1 VPEPSQPHTIT
12 DGSAAP
18 GRTRRLVD
26 AARVRLL
33 RLVLRAL
40 RPALRALR
48 PALRALR
55 QGPLRQGARAWTRGR
70 RAWRRSLQ
78 ARIVSITLVL
88 SVLVVAVFGFVV
100 ASRITGGLL
109 NAKVRSANKTV
120 DQGVVYAASQVK
132 GVTQPG
138 DPALLTT
145 IPAVVVALG
154 NTEQGGQVQVVMRA
168 SDVSL
173 DSLPT
178 QSLAWPM
185 AGAYDVVSSPSLAPL
200 RAEISRGKVARQYVT
215 ANPDSK
221 RDRRYLV
228 VGTPV
233 NSTGAGGQLELY
245 YLFPLDNEVATV
257 DLVRTTLIATGTAL
271 VVLLAM
277 VAALVTRLVVRPVR
291 LAARTAQRLSAG
303 LLDQRMEVRGE
314 DDLARLAAS
323 FNQMAANLQ
332 RQIVRLE
339 EMSRLQRRFTS
350 DVSHELRTPLTT
362 VRMAADL
369 IFSSREDFDPAVARS
384 AELLQAELDRFEG
397 LLTDLLEISRFD
409 AGFAMLDAE
418 ATDLVPVVRR
428 AADGL
433 ASVAER
439 AGCAVEVGVPDDP
452 VIAEIDP
459 RRIERV
465 LRNLIGNAV
474 EHSEGRPVRVTLAA
488 DEAAVAVTVRDRG
501 VGLRP
506 GEEKLVFNRF
516 WRADPSRARQTG
528 GSGLGLSISLED
540 ARLHGGW
547 LESWGAPGQ
556 GAQFR
561 LTLPVR
567 AGDRLVSSPLRLV
580 PDDAQLAS
588 PAGRAD
594 RPGTVGVTATGDGAS
609 TSGTVAT
616 SGAVAASG
624 TPAATLTAGPATG
637 DEGRADR

>member
-1 VPEPSQPHTIT
+1 VALI
-12 DGSAAP
+12 AALRESP
-18 GRTRRLVD
+18 
-26 AARVRLL
+26 AA
-33 RLVLRAL
+33 RAL
-40 RPALRALR
+40 RR
-48 PALRALR
+48 
-55 QGPLRQGARAWTRGR
+55 GPLRHAARAWTRGR

-88 SVLVVAVFGFVV
+88 SALVVGVFGFVV

-109 NAKVRSANKTV
+109 DAKVRSANKQV
-120 DQGVVYAASQVK
+120 DQGAAYAASQLK

-168 SDVSL
+168 SDRSL
-173 DSLPT
+173 DPLAPQT
-178 QSLAWPM
+178 LAWPK
-185 AGAYDVVSSPSLAPL
+185 AGAYDVLSSSRLAPL
-200 RAEISRGKVARQYVT
+200 RAEVGRGKVVRQWLT
-215 ANPDSK
+215 ANPDGNGE
-221 RDRRYLV
+221 RRYLV
-228 VGTPV
+228 FGTPV
-233 NSTGAGGQLELY
+233 NTNGEGGQLELY

-257 DLVRTTLIATGTAL
+257 DLVRTTLIATGVAL

-323 FNQMAANLQ
+323 FNQMAGNLQ

-369 IFSSREDFDPAVARS
+369 IFSAREDFEPAVARS

-418 ATDLVPVVRR
+418 ATDLVPVVLR

-439 AGCAVEVGVPDDP
+439 AGCVVEVSVPDDP
-452 VIAEIDP
+452 VIAELDP

-474 EHSEGRPVRVTLAA
+474 EHSEGKPVRVTLGM

-516 WRADPSRARQTG
+516 WRADQSRARQTG

-561 LTLPVR
+561 LTVPTR
-567 AGDRLVSSPLRLV
+567 AGDRLLSSPLRLV
-580 PDDAQLAS
+580 PTDARPTSQAGALGG
-588 PAGRAD
+588 PAPFDAVNGSVAT
-594 RPGTVGVTATGDGAS
+594 GTATIGGPL
-609 TSGTVAT
+609 SGIP
-616 SGAVAASG
+616 AASG
-624 TPAATLTAGPATG
+624 SAATTMTAGPDAG
-637 DEGRADR
+637 DDGRGNP

>member
-1 VPEPSQPHTIT
+1 VPEPSASDVGT
-12 DGSAAP
+12 DGSATP
-18 GRTRRLVD
+18 GRARRLVA
-26 AARVRLL
+26 AARGRL
-33 RLVLRAL
+33 RGFAD
-40 RPALRALR
+40 
-48 PALRALR
+48 
-55 QGPLRQGARAWTRGR
+55 GPLRRLTRLWIRGR
-70 RAWRRSLQ
+70 HAWRRSLQ
-78 ARIVSITLVL
+78 ARIVSFTLVL
-88 SVLVVAVFGFVV
+88 SVLVVAVFGLVV

-109 NAKVRSANKTV
+109 DNKVKSAAKTV
-120 DQGVVYAASQVK
+120 DQGAAYAASQLK

-138 DPALLTT
+138 DPALATT
-145 IPAVVVALG
+145 VPAVVVALG
-154 NTEQGGQVQVVMRA
+154 NAEQSGQVQVVMRA
-168 SDVSL
+168 TDSSL
-173 DSLPT
+173 ASLPA
-178 QSLAWPM
+178 QSLAWPR
-185 AGAYDVVSSPSLAPL
+185 AEAYGVVSSARLAHL
-200 RAEISRGKVARQYVT
+200 RDQVSRGKMAREYVI
-215 ANPDSK
+215 ANPDGK
-221 RDRRYLV
+221 GERRYLV
-228 VGTPV
+228 FGTPV
-233 NSTGAGGQLELY
+233 NSGGASTQLELY

-257 DLVRTTLIATGTAL
+257 DLVRTTLIATAVAL

-291 LAARTAQRLSAG
+291 VAARTAQRLSAG

-369 IFSSREDFDPAVARS
+369 IFAAREDFEPAVARS

-418 ATDLVPVVRR
+418 PTDLVPVVRR

-433 ASVAER
+433 VSVAER
-439 AGCAVEVGVPDDP
+439 AGCAVEMNVPDAP

-465 LRNLIGNAV
+465 LRNLIGNAI
-474 EHSEGRPVRVTLAA
+474 EHSEGKPVRVTLAA
-488 DEAAVAVTVRDRG
+488 DDSTIAVTVRDRG
-501 VGLRP
+501 VGLRQ

-540 ARLHGGW
+540 TRLHGGW
-547 LESWGAPGQ
+547 LEAWGAPGQ

-567 AGDRLVSSPLRLV
+567 AGDRLVASPLRLV
-580 PDDAQLAS
+580 PDDARVAR
-588 PAGRAD
+588 PA
-594 RPGTVGVTATGDGAS
+594 P
-609 TSGTVAT
+609 
-616 SGAVAASG
+616 VAAV
-624 TPAATLTAGPATG
+624 LAGGPVGG
-637 DEGRADR
+637 DEGVGA